1 MSEDNLL
8 SSDSLN
14 EEEKFDVSLRPKVFN
29 DFIGQ
34 GRIKNNLQI
43 CIDAAKKRK
52 DVIDHILFSGPP
64 GLGKTTLSQIM
75 ANETNVS
82 LKSTSGP
89 VLEKPADLAGVL
101 TNLQHGDILFI
112 DEIHRLGNVVEE
124 YLYSAMESFVIDIL
138 IDQGPNARSV
148 KINLPNFTLVG
159 ATTRE
164 GLLTAPFRSRFGI
177 LERFDYYPWTD
188 LFKIAINTA
197 KKLQVSIDEKGAE
210 LIARRS
216 RGTPRLVNRFL
227 KRIRDVA
234 QIKGNNKISEDIAM
248 EGLMMLGVDKNGLGE
263 MDRKI
268 LETLLRFG
276 GSPVGLKTIA
286 ITVGEAE
293 ETIEDVYESY
303 LIQQGYINKTPR
315 GRVATELALCQY
327 SQAPVIVQ
335 EDAGVEA
342 E

>member
-1 MSEDNLL
+1 MAQENLL
-8 SSDSLN
+8 SSININNDETN
-14 EEEKFDVSLRPKVFN
+14 FDASLRPKGFI

-34 GRIKNNLQI
+34 QRIKENLQI
-43 CIDAAKKRK
+43 CIDASKKRG

-64 GLGKTTLSQIM
+64 GLGKTTLSQII
-75 ANETNVS
+75 AYETQVS
-82 LKSTSGP
+82 LKSSSGP
-89 VLEKPADLAGVL
+89 VLEKPADLAGIL

-112 DEIHRLGNVVEE
+112 DEIHRLGKVVEE

-148 KINLPNFTLVG
+148 KINLPNFTLIG

-197 KKLQVSIDEKGAE
+197 KKLEIDIDEKGAE
-210 LIARRS
+210 IIAKRS

-227 KRIRDVA
+227 KRLRDVA
-234 QIKGNNKISEDIAM
+234 QIKGNNIITEEVANR
-248 EGLMMLGVDKNGLGE
+248 GLKMLGVDNNGLGE

-268 LETLLRFG
+268 LQTLVRSG
-276 GSPVGLKTIA
+276 GKPVGLKTIA
-286 ITVGEAE
+286 ISVGEEE

-303 LIQQGYINKTPR
+303 LIQKGYVNKTPR
-315 GRVATELALCQY
+315 GRVATELAYQCFENSSNY
-327 SQAPVIVQ
+327 F
-335 EDAGVEA
+335 E
-342 E
+342 

>member
-1 MSEDNLL
+1 MSEDSFL
-8 SSDSLN
+8 SSENLN
-14 EEEKFDVSLRPKVFN
+14 EEEEFDVSLRPKAFK
-29 DFIGQ
+29 DFVGQ
-34 GRIKNNLQI
+34 ERIKDNLQI
-43 CIDAAKKRK
+43 CIDAAKKRGE
-52 DVIDHILFSGPP
+52 VIDHILFSGPP

-75 ANETNVS
+75 ANETNGA

-89 VLEKPADLAGVL
+89 ILEKPADLAGVL
-101 TNLQHGDILFI
+101 TNLQKGDILFI

-124 YLYSAMESFVIDIL
+124 YLYSAMENFVIDIL

-177 LERFDYYPWTD
+177 MERFDYYPWTD
-188 LFKIAINTA
+188 LFKIAISSA
-197 KKLQVSIDEKGAE
+197 KKLKIHIDDQGAE
-210 LIARRS
+210 IIARRS

-234 QIKGNNKISEDIAM
+234 QVIGNDKITEDIAN
-248 EGLMMLGVDKNGLGE
+248 EGLKMLGVDENGLGE

-268 LETLLRFG
+268 LETLLRLG
-276 GSPVGLKTIA
+276 NVPVGLKTIA
-286 ITVGEAE
+286 ITVGEEE
-293 ETIEDVYESY
+293 ETIEDVYEPY

-315 GRVATELALCQY
+315 GRVPTELAIRKFSNIAVNQN
-327 SQAPVIVQ
+327 
-335 EDAGVEA
+335 G
-342 E
+342 

>member
-1 MSEDNLL
+1 MTQDDLL
-8 SSDSLN
+8 PSVITNDDEN
-14 EEEKFDVSLRPKVFN
+14 FDASLRPKTFK

-34 GRIKNNLQI
+34 ERIKENLHV
-43 CIDAAKKRK
+43 CINAARKRS

-64 GLGKTTLSQIM
+64 GLGKTTLSQIISQ
-75 ANETNVS
+75 ETGVS

-89 VLEKPADLAGVL
+89 VLDKPANLAGIL

-112 DEIHRLGNVVEE
+112 DEIHRLGKVVEE

-138 IDQGPNARSV
+138 IDQGANARSV
-148 KINLPNFTLVG
+148 KINLPNFTLIG

-188 LFKIAINTA
+188 LFKIAINSA
-197 KKLQVSIDEKGAE
+197 KKLDIAIDEKGAE
-210 LIARRS
+210 IIAKRS
-216 RGTPRLVNRFL
+216 RGTPRIVNRFL
-227 KRIRDVA
+227 KRARDVA
-234 QIKGNNKISEDIAM
+234 QIKGNNIITEDVAT
-248 EGLMMLGVDKNGLGE
+248 ESLRMLGVDKNGLGA

-268 LETLLRFG
+268 LQTLLRSG
-276 GSPVGLKTIA
+276 GVPVGLKTIA
-286 ITVGEAE
+286 ISVGEEE

-315 GRVATELALCQY
+315 GRIATELTHQLFENDI
-327 SQAPVIVQ
+327 STP
-335 EDAGVEA
+335 DPTT
-342 E
+342 